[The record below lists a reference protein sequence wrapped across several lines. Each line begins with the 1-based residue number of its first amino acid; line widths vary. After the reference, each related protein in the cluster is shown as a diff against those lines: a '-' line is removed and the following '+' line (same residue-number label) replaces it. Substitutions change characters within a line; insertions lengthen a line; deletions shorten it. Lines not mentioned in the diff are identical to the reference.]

1 MIWTDNQAQRP
12 AGNVVASGL
21 QFGGKTW
28 TLWATGDNHILSF
41 VPDTDMAS
49 GTVNLRAMLDH
60 LISEGRVPA
69 NSTLGQIGY
78 GVEVVSTNGAPGT
91 FRFTDFSLNDGQ

>member
-12 AGNVVASGL
+12 AGSVVATGL

-28 TLWATGDNHILSF
+28 SLWATNDNHILSF
-41 VPDTDMAS
+41 VPTTDMAA
-49 GTVNLRAMLDH
+49 GTVNIRAMLDY
-60 LISEGRVPA
+60 LISHGRVPA

-78 GVEVVSTNGAPGT
+78 GVEIVSTNGEPST
-91 FRFTDFSLNDGQ
+91 FRFTGFSLTDR

>member
-1 MIWTDNQAQRP
+1 MIWTDNQSQRP
-12 AGNVVASGL
+12 AGSVVASGL

-41 VPDTDMAS
+41 VPDSDMAA

-60 LISEGRVPA
+60 LISDGRVPA

-91 FRFTDFSLNDGQ
+91 FRFTDFSLTDG